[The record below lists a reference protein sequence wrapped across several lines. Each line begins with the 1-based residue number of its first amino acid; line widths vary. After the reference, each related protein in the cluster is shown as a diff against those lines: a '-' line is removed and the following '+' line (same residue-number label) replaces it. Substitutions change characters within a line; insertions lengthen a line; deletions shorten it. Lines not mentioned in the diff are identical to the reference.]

1 MQATVIKTIKET
13 VGGSTLIYQ
22 KEFFVHSS
30 PSKFFFGQTRVRRI
44 IFNNTGFISLQ
55 MINRPHI
62 RRKPFRTPT
71 TDQRIKFR
79 FITRNQAQHQCN
91 ERQQEEL
98 SFHNNNSSTPVPGRA
113 TNKQKSVGTVLSP
126 VPRLEALV
134 CPHCRNEQ
142 RRAYAIMYN
151 TQMATMLEIPTNCHQ
166 VHEYTPVDIYRCLA
180 FDCN

>member
-1 MQATVIKTIKET
+1 MAISFFMVRTIMSVFGIIQMQATVIKTIKET

-22 KEFFVHSS
+22 KQFFVHSS

-134 CPHCRNEQ
+134 CPTLSE
-142 RRAYAIMYN
+142 RA
-151 TQMATMLEIPTNCHQ
+151 TQSLRYYVKHTKGNN
-166 VHEYTPVDIYRCLA
+166 V
-180 FDCN
+180 

>member
-79 FITRNQAQHQCN
+79 FVTRNQAQHQCN

-126 VPRLEALV
+126 VPRIEALV
-134 CPHCRNEQ
+134 CPSTVRTSNAEPTLLCITH
-142 RRAYAIMYN
+142 N
-151 TQMATMLEIPTNCHQ
+151 TTLLQTEKPTKCHK
-166 VHEYTPVDIYRCLA
+166 VYEYTP
-180 FDCN
+180 

>member
-13 VGGSTLIYQ
+13 VGGSTIIYQ

-126 VPRLEALV
+126 VPRFEALV
-134 CPHCRNEQ
+134 CPLQSE
-142 RRAYAIMYN
+142 RA
-151 TQMATMLEIPTNCHQ
+151 TQSLRYYVKHTKGNN
-166 VHEYTPVDIYRCLA
+166 V
-180 FDCN
+180 

>member
-44 IFNNTGFISLQ
+44 IFNNTAFISLQ

-134 CPHCRNEQ
+134 CPTLSE
-142 RRAYAIMYN
+142 RA
-151 TQMATMLEIPTNCHQ
+151 TQNP
-166 VHEYTPVDIYRCLA
+166 TPVSITIRTHPMLPLA
-180 FDCN
+180 YKYTNGIGILRHV

>member
-44 IFNNTGFISLQ
+44 IFNNTGFINLQ

-113 TNKQKSVGTVLSP
+113 TNKQKKRRNCTVTRPTSRGSGMPYTVGTSNAEPTLLCKTHNRQQCWD
-126 VPRLEALV
+126 VPQLPPSA
-134 CPHCRNEQ
+134 
-142 RRAYAIMYN
+142 
-151 TQMATMLEIPTNCHQ
+151 
-166 VHEYTPVDIYRCLA
+166 
-180 FDCN
+180 